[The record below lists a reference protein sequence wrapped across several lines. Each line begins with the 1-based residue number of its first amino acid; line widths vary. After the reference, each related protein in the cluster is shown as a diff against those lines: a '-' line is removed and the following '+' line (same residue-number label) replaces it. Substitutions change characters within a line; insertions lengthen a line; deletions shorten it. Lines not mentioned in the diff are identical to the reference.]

1 MLFLFT
7 NCIGDAFLNL
17 ATVLRC
23 PCRQARFSYLVPLIC
38 GAIYSSVHNVV
49 ARTKPLPLGSSKL
62 KEKTMMLCEL
72 KCTYKPSAREA
83 ETEESQVLDQ
93 RWSYRE
99 SLSHTA
105 KKATRDVVWMVE
117 CSRLWV
123 QTPALQKKEKERQEN
138 RKITLGKADL
148 EFIGRKVQS
157 SSAMV
162 HK

>member
-1 MLFLFT
+1 
-7 NCIGDAFLNL
+7 
-17 ATVLRC
+17 
-23 PCRQARFSYLVPLIC
+23 
-38 GAIYSSVHNVV
+38 
-49 ARTKPLPLGSSKL
+49 
-62 KEKTMMLCEL
+62 MMLCEL
-72 KCTYKPSAREA
+72 KYTYKPSAREA

-148 EFIGRKVQS
+148 EFIERKVQS